1 MFRVNP
7 RRLPTYRLR
16 PSSIIPHKR
25 NLTLNAELKSHLD
38 KLPEID
44 VIVVGGGHAGCE
56 AATAAA
62 RAGASTVLITPA
74 IKNLGTCSCNPSMG
88 GVGKGTLLR
97 EVDSLDGVAARV
109 TDRAGIQFK
118 MLNRSKGAAV
128 WGPRVQI
135 DRELYMEE
143 MRNEI
148 LNYSPLLKVKLGK
161 VKDLIIDTNDTDIS
175 GLPSGKTPYGTVR
188 GVILDDN
195 DNDNSN
201 SNGQI
206 LKARRVVIT
215 TGTFLGGE
223 IHIGLKSFP
232 AGRINE
238 APTFGIS
245 QTLREA
251 GFKLGRLKTGTP
263 ARLDSRTI
271 NFKGLEKQYGDEP
284 PFPMSFMNERVP
296 LGNSILCYG
305 TRTTPELHDYIRSN
319 LHKSIHIK
327 ETVKGPRYCPSIEAK
342 ILRFHERESHKI
354 WLEPE
359 GLQSNVVY
367 PNGISNSMPE
377 DVQWKMMRMIPGLE
391 NVELLQ
397 PAYGV
402 EYDYVDPRQL
412 KRSLE
417 TKLVSGLYLAGQI
430 NGTTGYEEACAQG
443 CLAGANAGLQS
454 RGRPPLEL
462 TRANSYI
469 GVLVDDLITKGVE
482 EPYRMFTSRS
492 EFRMS
497 VRADNADFR
506 LTELGYK
513 HGIVGER
520 RWHKYCDDKSAYES
534 IVQSLKR
541 FNCSSNEWSNKLGI
555 SVAPS
560 AINRSAWEILRFNQ
574 IDLESLAQAFPEEF
588 GSLYL
593 TRSSSSSSSLGQAEG
608 PIPEHVLL
616 KVNVQG
622 KYEPYLV
629 KQNQFVRAFQADEE
643 LKLPQG
649 YDYSKLPSVSSECK
663 QLLNTVQ
670 PTTIGQARRI
680 QGMTPAALFELY
692 RLIQRKD
699 SSRAR

>member
-1 MFRVNP
+1 MMLRIHP
-7 RRLPTYRLR
+7 RRLPPTYRLL
-16 PSSIIPHKR
+16 PLITPHRR
-25 NLTLNAELKSHLD
+25 NLTLNAELKSYLD
-38 KLPEID
+38 QLPEVD

-62 RAGASTVLITPA
+62 RSGASTLLITPA
-74 IKNLGTCSCNPSMG
+74 MKNLGTCSCNPSMG

-143 MRNEI
+143 MKREI

-161 VKDLIIDTNDTDIS
+161 VKDLIIDRDVS
-175 GLPSGKTPYGTVR
+175 SLPSEGGLYGTVK

-195 DNDNSN
+195 GNGNGND
-201 SNGQI
+201 GQI

-223 IHIGLKSFP
+223 IHIGLTSFP

-263 ARLDSRTI
+263 ARLDIRTI
-271 NFKGLEKQYGDEP
+271 NFKNLEKQYGDEP
-284 PFPMSFMNERVP
+284 PFPMSFMNDRVP
-296 LGNSILCYG
+296 LGNAILCYG
-305 TRTTPELHDYIRSN
+305 TRTTPELHDYLRAN
-319 LHKSIHIK
+319 LHKSIHIIR

-342 ILRFHERESHKI
+342 ILRFPKRESHKI

-359 GLQSNVVY
+359 GLTSNVVY

-377 DVQWKMMRMIPGLE
+377 DVQLKMMRMVPGLE
-391 NVELLQ
+391 NVRLLQ

-417 TKLVSGLYLAGQI
+417 TKLISGLYLAGQI

-443 CLAGANAGLQS
+443 CLAGANAGLES
-454 RGRPPLEL
+454 RREKTPPLIL

-497 VRADNADFR
+497 IRADNADFR

-513 HGIVGER
+513 HGIVSER
-520 RWHKYCDDKSAYES
+520 RWQKYLDDKAAYDS
-534 IVQSLKR
+534 IVRSLKR

-555 SVAPS
+555 TVAPS
-560 AINRSAWEILRFNQ
+560 ATNRSAWEILRFNQ
-574 IDLESLAQAFPEEF
+574 IDLESLAKAFPEEF
-588 GSLYL
+588 GSFQ
-593 TRSSSSSSSLGQAEG
+593 SPS
-608 PIPEHVLL
+608 IPEHILL

-643 LKLPQG
+643 LRLPER
-649 YDYSKLPSVSSECK
+649 YDYSNLPSVSSECK

-670 PTTIGQARRI
+670 PRTIGQARRI

-692 RLIQRKD
+692 RLIQRKEMPN
-699 SSRAR
+699 S